1 MRTLD
6 AAQPNSS
13 KQSSIRWKRVLA
25 AAFCSEIGVMA
36 AISIVVVVHRFIV
49 APGAT
54 DAAYQEFAQRAG
66 YDVAAPAA
74 ALATFICAWWASR
87 RLQSG
92 HIINGV
98 LVGVTA
104 TLLTLGF
111 ILGARPEDRVMYIA
125 SYLLR
130 IVAGYGAGFA
140 ARKKG
145 GLSE

>member
-6 AAQPNSS
+6 AGQPILT
-13 KQSSIRWKRVLA
+13 KQSFIRWKRVLA
-25 AAFCSEIGVMA
+25 AAFCSEVGVIA
-36 AISIVVVVHRFIV
+36 AISTVVVVHRFIV

-74 ALATFICAWWASR
+74 ALSTFICAWWATR
-87 RLQSG
+87 RLQSS
-92 HIINGV
+92 HIMNGV

-111 ILGARPEDRVMYIA
+111 ILGARPEDRVMYFA

-130 IVAGYGAGFA
+130 ILAGYGAGFA
-140 ARKKG
+140 TRKKG
-145 GLSE
+145 GLAE

>member
-1 MRTLD
+1 MRMLD
-6 AAQPNSS
+6 TAQLISS
-13 KQSSIRWKRVLA
+13 KYLFIRWKRVLA
-25 AAFCSEIGVMA
+25 VAFCSEIGVIA
-36 AISIVVVVHRFIV
+36 AISIVVAVHRFLV
-49 APGAT
+49 SPGAT

-74 ALATFICAWWASR
+74 ALSTFICAWWASR

-111 ILGARPEDRVMYIA
+111 ILGARPEDRVMYIT

-130 IVAGYGAGFA
+130 ILAGYGGGFA